1 MYEILQNGGIAPG
14 GFNFDAK
21 LRRQSTDRNDLF
33 HAHIGGLDTIAQAL
47 LVAAD
52 IIQRGRLAELRQARY
67 AGWDGALGRAILDG
81 SESLESLEAKVA
93 SGEIDPTPVSGQ
105 QELLE
110 NVVNQSVWSADRD
123 RVTADAG
130 R

>member
-1 MYEILQNGGIAPG
+1 MPSCVARAPIG
-14 GFNFDAK
+14 TTS
-21 LRRQSTDRNDLF
+21 STPTSAVSTRSPRLS
-33 HAHIGGLDTIAQAL
+33 

-52 IIQRGRLAELRQARY
+52 IIQRGRLAELREARY

-81 SESLESLEAKVA
+81 TESLESLEAKVA